1 MEALGIDVTHVYGLT
16 EVYGP
21 VTICEWQEEWDTLP
35 ATDQANLKAQQ
46 GVRYPVLEG
55 LMVAN
60 PETMEK
66 VPSDGSSMG
75 EVFMR
80 GNVVMKGYLKDEEAT
95 KAAFRGGWFATGDL
109 GVYRTGSMVRTEVGA
124 RVAKHQADRRRE
136 RTLPLHDAW
145 S

>member
-1 MEALGIDVTHVYGLT
+1 MARGMGHFTRD
-16 EVYGP
+16 
-21 VTICEWQEEWDTLP
+21 
-35 ATDQANLKAQQ
+35 DQASLKAQQ

-80 GNVVMKGYLKDEEAT
+80 GNVVMSYLKDEEAT
-95 KAAFRGGWFATGDL
+95 KAAFRGGWFATGIIEL
-109 GVYRTGSMVRTEVGA
+109 SILLVILNLKIVQKISSSQ
-124 RVAKHQADRRRE
+124 AKI
-136 RTLPLHDAW
+136 
-145 S
+145 